1 MRYRPRALGLRAGA
15 GGGFGV
21 EMRVITALW
30 FWANW
35 WIVSGVVTVCDI
47 YSRFLMFV
55 LMPYILLF
63 RLAVRVWKSA
73 LIVSLLAVFTIL
85 VMLLGADY
93 ISE

>member
-1 MRYRPRALGLRAGA
+1 MRYRPRALGLCAGA

-35 WIVSGVVTVCDI
+35 WIVSGVVIVCDI

-63 RLAVRVWKSA
+63 RL
-73 LIVSLLAVFTIL
+73 IVLLLAVFTIL